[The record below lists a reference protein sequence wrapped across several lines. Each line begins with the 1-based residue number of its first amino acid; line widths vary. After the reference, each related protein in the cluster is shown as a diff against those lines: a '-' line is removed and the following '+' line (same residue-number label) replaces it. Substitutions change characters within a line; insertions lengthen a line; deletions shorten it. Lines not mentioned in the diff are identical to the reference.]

1 MRISDWSSD
10 VCSSDLVHN
19 GASRAPFQYRLLAGV
34 RRQHLLDP
42 QGLGHVLSADPAVYF
57 LIIPVDMLLL
67 GTKHDT
73 GKLALFIGALNTS
86 IGRASCR
93 ERGCQY
99 VNISGLAGEFTK
111 KKKKNQQ

>member
-1 MRISDWSSD
+1 MRSTPRSTRTDTLLPYTTLFRS
-10 VCSSDLVHN
+10 VNRQERCKAVHN

-73 GKLALFIGALNTS
+73 GKLALFIGALNTAK
-86 IGRASCR
+86 IGRAH
-93 ERGCQY
+93 
-99 VNISGLAGEFTK
+99 V
-111 KKKKNQQ
+111 

>member
-42 QGLGHVLSADPAVYF
+42 QCPGHVLSADPAVYF

-73 GKLALFIGALNTS
+73 GKLALFIGALNT
-86 IGRASCR
+86 AK
-93 ERGCQY
+93 Q
-99 VNISGLAGEFTK
+99 AGVFVQHTDLVDAHLFPEDRKRTRL
-111 KKKKNQQ
+111 NSSH